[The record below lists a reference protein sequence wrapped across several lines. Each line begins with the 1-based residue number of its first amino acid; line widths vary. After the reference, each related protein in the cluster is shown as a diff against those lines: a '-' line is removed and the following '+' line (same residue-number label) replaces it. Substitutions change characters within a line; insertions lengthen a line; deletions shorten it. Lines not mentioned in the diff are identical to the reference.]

1 MPRASGAWAT
11 ALASAPGWLVLV
23 RCAEAG
29 MAPRAPCRSRMFAKT
44 HEESR
49 PLIPRD
55 LAFSVGWRWRA
66 HCFAARVNGFST
78 GRSGRARR
86 NEGPCHERCDVPM
99 LRIQRSEQG
108 EGVRFMLSGR
118 IEAEYLSEL
127 RRLIEGEE
135 RRRPL
140 TLDLGEVKLV
150 DRDAVT
156 FLAQCEAA
164 GATLENC
171 PVYVREWI
179 ARERADSKNPRRKTP
194 TRRNPER

>member
-1 MPRASGAWAT
+1 
-11 ALASAPGWLVLV
+11 
-23 RCAEAG
+23 
-29 MAPRAPCRSRMFAKT
+29 
-44 HEESR
+44 
-49 PLIPRD
+49 
-55 LAFSVGWRWRA
+55 
-66 HCFAARVNGFST
+66 
-78 GRSGRARR
+78 
-86 NEGPCHERCDVPM
+86 M

-108 EGVRFMLSGR
+108 VGVRFMLSGR

-171 PVYVREWI
+171 PAYVREWI

-194 TRRNPER
+194 ARRNPER

>member
-1 MPRASGAWAT
+1 
-11 ALASAPGWLVLV
+11 
-23 RCAEAG
+23 
-29 MAPRAPCRSRMFAKT
+29 
-44 HEESR
+44 
-49 PLIPRD
+49 
-55 LAFSVGWRWRA
+55 
-66 HCFAARVNGFST
+66 
-78 GRSGRARR
+78 
-86 NEGPCHERCDVPM
+86 
-99 LRIQRSEQG
+99 
-108 EGVRFMLSGR
+108 MLSGR

-127 RRLIEGEE
+127 RRLVEGEE
-135 RRRPL
+135 RRRRL

-179 ARERADSKNPRRKTP
+179 ARERAETQASGRKTP

>member
-1 MPRASGAWAT
+1 MPRASGAWST

-29 MAPRAPCRSRMFAKT
+29 MAPRAPSRSRMFAKT

-127 RRLIEGEE
+127 RRVIEGEE
-135 RRRPL
+135 RRCPL

-171 PVYVREWI
+171 PAYVREWI
-179 ARERADSKNPRRKTP
+179 ARERAEGNNRRRKNS
-194 TRRNPER
+194 TRPNPKR

>member
-1 MPRASGAWAT
+1 
-11 ALASAPGWLVLV
+11 
-23 RCAEAG
+23 
-29 MAPRAPCRSRMFAKT
+29 
-44 HEESR
+44 
-49 PLIPRD
+49 
-55 LAFSVGWRWRA
+55 
-66 HCFAARVNGFST
+66 
-78 GRSGRARR
+78 
-86 NEGPCHERCDVPM
+86 
-99 LRIQRSEQG
+99 
-108 EGVRFMLSGR
+108 MLSGR

-171 PVYVREWI
+171 PAYIRESI
-179 ARERADSKNPRRKTP
+179 ARERTDSKNPRRKTP

>member
-1 MPRASGAWAT
+1 
-11 ALASAPGWLVLV
+11 
-23 RCAEAG
+23 
-29 MAPRAPCRSRMFAKT
+29 
-44 HEESR
+44 
-49 PLIPRD
+49 
-55 LAFSVGWRWRA
+55 
-66 HCFAARVNGFST
+66 
-78 GRSGRARR
+78 
-86 NEGPCHERCDVPM
+86 M

-127 RRLIEGEE
+127 RRLVEGEE
-135 RRRPL
+135 RRRRL

-171 PVYVREWI
+171 PAYVREWV
-179 ARERADSKNPRRKTP
+179 ARERAEGNNRRCKTP
-194 TRRNPER
+194 TRRNPKR